1 MPAWPPP
8 AGGLRFEPDRCGSFA
23 GKSSTAFDDIVL
35 DCSKNRRSRRT
46 VEPFKPSIN
55 WGHALTD
62 SLSWVGLAWVISAV
76 CVIVVLVLLRLLTPW
91 GQQFW
96 RITGG
101 YFIGRHSVPVWSML
115 GVLLLSVVVAVR
127 LNVLF
132 SYQSNDLASSIQTA
146 VQGLATGNDAV
157 KQSGE
162 HGFWMSIWIFSIMAV
177 LHIARFMLDIY
188 LMQRFIVAWRVW
200 LTERLTGDWLEGR
213 AYYRG
218 RFIDSTID
226 NPDQRIQQDVDVL
239 TAGVGATPNVPSNGT
254 SSVLLFGAVN
264 AMLSVVSFTAILWN
278 LSGTL
283 TLFGVSMPRA
293 MFWIV
298 IMYVLVAT
306 IIGFLIGRPLIR
318 LSFRNELTNAAFR
331 YALVRVRDAA
341 EAVGFYRGEHA
352 ERAQLET
359 RFRPIIDNYLH
370 FVNRTVG
377 WFGFNLSVSQAIV
390 PLPWVLQAPRLFTG
404 AIKFGDVTQTATAF
418 GSIQDGLSF
427 FRNAYDQF
435 ASYRATII
443 RLDGLVVADEQ
454 ARELP
459 ELLTVASADGSV
471 GIEGVEV
478 RTPAGDQL
486 IDTLDVHLVTGD
498 ALVITGPSGSG
509 KTTLLRSLAQLWPY
523 ATGTLRRP
531 DGPGDTMFLSQLPYV
546 PLGDLR
552 AVVSYPSAAG
562 EVPDDQLREVLDKV
576 ALGHLVDR
584 LEDLQDW
591 VKVLSPGEQ
600 QRVAFARVLLTKP
613 KAVFL
618 DEATSAMDEG
628 LELAMYRLLR
638 SELPDTILVSVSH
651 RSTVEH
657 HHNQRL
663 ELVGH
668 GQWRLGPLEDEPATV

>member
-1 MPAWPPP
+1 ME
-8 AGGLRFEPDRCGSFA
+8 L
-23 GKSSTAFDDIVL
+23 
-35 DCSKNRRSRRT
+35 
-46 VEPFKPSIN
+46 FKPSIN
-55 WGHALTD
+55 WGHALVD
-62 SLSWVGLAWVISAV
+62 SLSWVALAWLISAV
-76 CVIVVLVLLRLLTPW
+76 SAIVVLALLRLLTPW
-91 GQQFW
+91 GHQFW
-96 RITGG
+96 RITGD
-101 YFIGRHSVPVWSML
+101 YFVGRQSFRAWLML
-115 GVLLLSVVVAVR
+115 GALLLSVVISVR

-132 SYQSNDLASSIQTA
+132 SYQANDLSSSVQTA
-146 VQGLATGNDAV
+146 VQGMATHDQAV
-157 KQSGE
+157 KQSGV
-162 HGFWMSIWIFSIMAV
+162 HGFWMSLWIFSVMAV
-177 LHIARFMLDIY
+177 LFIARFVLDIY
-188 LMQRFIVAWRVW
+188 LTQRFIVAWRVW

-226 NPDQRIQQDVDVL
+226 NPDQRIQQDIDVL
-239 TAGVGATPNVPSNGT
+239 TANVGATPNVPSNGT
-254 SSVLLFGAVN
+254 GSVLLFGAIN

-283 TLFGVSMPRA
+283 TVFGVSVPRA
-293 MFWIV
+293 MFWIL
-298 IMYVLVAT
+298 IIYVLIAT
-306 IIGFLIGRPLIR
+306 IGGFWIGRPLIW

-341 EAVGFYRGEHA
+341 EAVGFYRGERA
-352 ERAQLET
+352 ERAQLSA
-359 RFRPIIDNYLH
+359 RFRPIIDNYLR
-370 FVNRTVG
+370 FVNRTVR
-377 WFGFNLSVSQAIV
+377 WFGFNVSMSQAIV
-390 PLPWVLQAPRLFTG
+390 PLPWVLQAPRLFAG
-404 AIKFGDVTQTATAF
+404 QIKFGDVTQTAAAF
-418 GSIQDGLSF
+418 GNVQDGLSF

-435 ASYRATII
+435 ASYRAAII
-443 RLDGLVVADEQ
+443 RLNGLVEADEK

-459 ELLTVASADGSV
+459 ELLVRPSDNGAVD
-471 GIEGVEV
+471 IEGVEV
-478 RTPAGDQL
+478 RTPDGDQL
-486 IDTLDVHLVTGD
+486 IDTLDVHLTTGD

-531 DGPGDTMFLSQLPYV
+531 DGADTMFLSQLPYV

-552 AVVSYPSAAG
+552 AVVSYPAAAG
-562 EVPDDQLREVLDKV
+562 DISDDDLRDVLNRV
-576 ALGHLVDR
+576 VLGHLVDK
-584 LEDLQDW
+584 LDDLQDW

-638 SELPDTILVSVSH
+638 SELPNTIVVSVSH

-663 ELVGH
+663 ELLGE
-668 GQWRLGPLEDEPATV
+668 GQWRLGPLEDEPARV

>member
-1 MPAWPPP
+1 
-8 AGGLRFEPDRCGSFA
+8 
-23 GKSSTAFDDIVL
+23 
-35 DCSKNRRSRRT
+35 
-46 VEPFKPSIN
+46 VELFKPSIN

-62 SLSWVGLAWVISAV
+62 SVSWVALAWLISAV
-76 CVIVVLVLLRLLTPW
+76 SAIAVLALLRFLTPW
-91 GQQFW
+91 GRHFW
-96 RITGG
+96 RITGD
-101 YFIGRHSVPVWSML
+101 YFVGRHSFRAWLML
-115 GVLLLSVVVAVR
+115 GALLLSVVISVR

-132 SYQSNDLASSIQTA
+132 SYQANDLSSSVQTA
-146 VQGLATGNDAV
+146 VQGMATHDQAV
-157 KQSGE
+157 KQSGV
-162 HGFWMSIWIFSIMAV
+162 HGFWISLWIFSIMAV
-177 LHIARFMLDIY
+177 LFIARFVLDIY
-188 LMQRFIVAWRVW
+188 LTQRFIVAWRVW

-226 NPDQRIQQDVDVL
+226 NPDQRIQQDIDVL
-239 TAGVGATPNVPSNGT
+239 TANVGATPNVPSNGT
-254 SSVLLFGAVN
+254 GSVLLFGAIN

-283 TLFGVSMPRA
+283 TVFGVSLPRA
-293 MFWIV
+293 MFWIL
-298 IMYVLVAT
+298 IIYVLIAT
-306 IIGFLIGRPLIR
+306 IGGFWIGRPLIG
-318 LSFRNELTNAAFR
+318 LSFRNEQTNAAFR

-341 EAVGFYRGEHA
+341 EAVGFYRGERA
-352 ERAQLET
+352 ERAQLSN
-359 RFRPIIDNYLH
+359 RFRPIIDNYLR

-377 WFGFNLSVSQAIV
+377 WFGFNVSMSQAIV
-390 PLPWVLQAPRLFTG
+390 PLPWVLQAPRLFAG
-404 AIKFGDVTQTATAF
+404 QIKFGDVTQTAAAF
-418 GSIQDGLSF
+418 GNVQDGLSF

-435 ASYRATII
+435 ASYRAAII
-443 RLDGLVVADEQ
+443 RLNGLVEADEK

-459 ELLTVASADGSV
+459 ELLVRPSDNGAVD
-471 GIEGVEV
+471 IEGVEV
-478 RTPAGDQL
+478 RTPDGDQL
-486 IDTLDVHLVTGD
+486 IDTLDVHLTTGD

-531 DGPGDTMFLSQLPYV
+531 DGPDTMFLSQLPYV

-552 AVVSYPSAAG
+552 AVVSYPAAAG
-562 EVPDDQLREVLDKV
+562 DVSDDELRDVLNRV
-576 ALGHLVDR
+576 MLGQLVDR

-638 SELPDTILVSVSH
+638 SELPNTIVVSVSH

-663 ELVGH
+663 ELLGE
-668 GQWRLGPLEDEPATV
+668 GQWRLGPLEDEPARV

>member
-1 MPAWPPP
+1 ME
-8 AGGLRFEPDRCGSFA
+8 L
-23 GKSSTAFDDIVL
+23 
-35 DCSKNRRSRRT
+35 
-46 VEPFKPSIN
+46 FKPSIN
-55 WGHALTD
+55 WGHALAD
-62 SLSWVGLAWVISAV
+62 SLSWVALAWVISAV
-76 CVIVVLVLLRLLTPW
+76 SVIVVLALLRLLTPW
-91 GQQFW
+91 GHQFW
-96 RITGG
+96 RITGD
-101 YFIGRHSVPVWSML
+101 YFIGRQSVRVWLML

-132 SYQSNDLASSIQTA
+132 SYQANDLSSSVQTA
-146 VQGLATGNDAV
+146 VQGMATHDKAV
-157 KQSGE
+157 KQSGV
-162 HGFWMSIWIFSIMAV
+162 HGFWMSILIFSMMAV

-188 LMQRFIVAWRVW
+188 LLQRFIVAWRGW

-226 NPDQRIQQDVDVL
+226 NPDQRIQQDIDIL
-239 TAGVGATPNVPSNGT
+239 TANVGATPNVPSNGT
-254 SSVLLFGAVN
+254 SSLLLFGAIN
-264 AMLSVVSFTAILWN
+264 SMLSVVSFTAILWN

-283 TLFGVSMPRA
+283 NMFGFSLPKA

-298 IMYVLVAT
+298 IIYVLIAT
-306 IIGFLIGRPLIR
+306 IVGFWIGRPLIW

-341 EAVGFYRGEHA
+341 EAVGFYRGERA
-352 ERAQLET
+352 ERAQLNA
-359 RFRPIIDNYLH
+359 RFRPIIDNYLR

-390 PLPWVLQAPRLFTG
+390 PLPWVIQAPRLFAG
-404 AIKFGDVTQTATAF
+404 QIKFGDVTQTAVAF
-418 GSIQDGLSF
+418 GSISDGLSF

-435 ASYRATII
+435 ASYRAAII
-443 RLDGLVVADEQ
+443 RLNGLVEADEK

-459 ELLTVASADGSV
+459 ELLVRPSENGAVD
-471 GIEGVEV
+471 IEGVEV
-478 RTPAGDQL
+478 RTPDGNQL
-486 IDTLDVHLVTGD
+486 IDTLDVHLSTGD
-498 ALVITGPSGSG
+498 TLVITGPSGSG

-531 DGPGDTMFLSQLPYV
+531 DGAETMFLSQLPYV

-552 AVVSYPSAAG
+552 AVVSYPAAAG
-562 EVPDDQLREVLDKV
+562 DVPDDELRDMMNRV

-584 LEDLQDW
+584 LDDVQDW

-638 SELPDTILVSVSH
+638 SELPHTIVVSVSH

-663 ELVGH
+663 ELIGQ
-668 GQWRLGPLEDEPATV
+668 GQWRLGPLEGEPARV